1 MIYFWKIVMDNG
13 KEYVVKSPISST
25 KKVCG
30 DDFQ

>member
-13 KEYVVKSPISST
+13 KEYVVKKFDKFY